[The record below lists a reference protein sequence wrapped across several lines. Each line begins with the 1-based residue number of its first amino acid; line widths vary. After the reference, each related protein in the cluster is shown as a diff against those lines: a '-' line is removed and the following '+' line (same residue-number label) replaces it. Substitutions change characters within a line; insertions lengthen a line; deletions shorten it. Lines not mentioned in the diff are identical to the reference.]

1 METEQYRKAAL
12 EIIHEYYYA
21 LPNNGSLNHGLMSCD
36 RRYKEAIQCALIGVK
51 RLILTL
57 EFMSTESNEP
67 GIMDRI
73 NFYDKVQ
80 DELYKMQADN
90 GGVSLNELPKVFNSN
105 EQQ

>member
-1 METEQYRKAAL
+1 MSPHQKAAH

-36 RRYKEAIQCALIGVK
+36 RRYKEAVQCALIGIK
-51 RLILTL
+51 RLISTL
-57 EFMSTESNEP
+57 EFMSVESNDP
-67 GIMDRI
+67 AIMDRI

-90 GGVSLNELPKVFNSN
+90 SKVTLDELPKVFNNN